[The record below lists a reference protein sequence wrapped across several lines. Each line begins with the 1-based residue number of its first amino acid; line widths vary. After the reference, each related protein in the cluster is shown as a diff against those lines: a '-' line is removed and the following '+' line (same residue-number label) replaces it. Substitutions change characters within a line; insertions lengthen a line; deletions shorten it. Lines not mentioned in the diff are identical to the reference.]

1 MSARKIAC
9 VALLAAS
16 SIALAACESGP
27 ETPPTPTQSQSEEN
41 QTPDSVPTRSSTS
54 SPSASERYEPA
65 SAVAPAK
72 NVPIPKMPATATK
85 NSDNGA
91 KSFTEYYFSLIN
103 YSIETNDVEQ
113 LKKVTTRQ
121 CQVCGEDIIDPAAR
135 AKQKKMWQVG
145 GKHHFEV
152 VDVFKT
158 TTKRTAVSVRYKV
171 DKSEFYVTKNKP
183 VATLESLPTSILAI
197 NLLFDDGWK
206 VDSIVGEG

>member
-1 MSARKIAC
+1 MDTRKIAC

-16 SIALAACESGP
+16 SIALTACESGP
-27 ETPPTPTQSQSEEN
+27 ETPTTPTQSQSEGN
-41 QTPDSVPTRSSTS
+41 QPQGSAPTRSSTS
-54 SPSASERYEPA
+54 SPTANERYEPA
-65 SAVAPAK
+65 SAVSPAK
-72 NVPIPKMPATATK
+72 NVPVPRMHDNAKK
-85 NSDNGA
+85 NSENGA
-91 KSFTEYYFSLIN
+91 KSFAEYYFSLIN

-113 LKKVTTRQ
+113 LKKVTTRR

-152 VDVFKT
+152 IDVFKT
-158 TTKRTAVSVRYKV
+158 ATNRTVVSVRYKV

-183 VATLESLPTSILAI
+183 VASLKSLPTSILAI

-206 VDSIVGEG
+206 VDSIVGES